1 MGRLMV
7 VNVGDTV
14 RLAPEITV
22 EEFGLSLCD
31 DDGAPIEIDT
41 EVLNV
46 GQVYLTVRIK
56 RMLGLTQ
63 LTPPQEMAVTRLV
76 RPEHVVDVVNHSPNI
91 WPHAAALNSVCA
103 ARDGKP
109 RSTDQPVFW
118 SVSVDAIPQ
127 GDLKF

>member
-31 DDGAPIEIDT
+31 DDGAPIEIDA

-76 RPEHVVDVVNHSPNI
+76 RPEHVVDVVNHSPNT
-91 WPHAAALNSVCA
+91 WPHAAALKAVCA
-103 ARDGKP
+103 ARDGKS
-109 RSTDQPVFW
+109 RSTAQPVFW
-118 SVSVDAIPQ
+118 SVGVDAIPQ
-127 GDLKF
+127 EDLSL